1 MLCTPRFP
9 PHVTIQRLFRVEFSI
24 HCFLSPLK
32 PRVFP
37 AAASLRSLPPVP
49 RELLRT
55 IWCCRKSGMPFPKNK
70 KSPFPIW
77 AWWIVSLAQRCG
89 SGCGGDWGKDREG
102 LPRALRSSS
111 KFSLFFIF
119 QVPAKLGMS
128 AEAEWE
134 GSRKNLFHALMISP
148 LSLFDSFSPSSFAA
162 LPCPLLWAQPPA
174 HTVNTQLF
182 LFLYS
187 HTHTHTHSCRFFH
200 PCVSVCWMLDVFSSF
215 LATVFNERQCRSLPP
230 PPTARTLCP
239 INTGEQDW
247 HVCSLWGSGRLNSFF

>member
-1 MLCTPRFP
+1 MLRTPRFP

-49 RELLRT
+49 RELLWT

-187 HTHTHTHSCRFFH
+187 HRQTLTHIHIHTHSCRFFH

-230 PPTARTLCP
+230 STHRPDALS
-239 INTGEQDW
+239 
-247 HVCSLWGSGRLNSFF
+247 H